1 MERDLDYDDDRAQI
15 SRLNT
20 GTRGRRAESEL
31 QGIVRLIR
39 FDRKISDDEIAALA
53 GFLASN
59 SEFATEWP
67 FARIWSVLNRILED
81 GIVTDDERR
90 ELFDVLGALDSS
102 VRGPTDG
109 LFDDDVEI
117 VIENRSFAITGVL
130 QLGKRKELQARLAA
144 VGGLIHDSVKMTTDY
159 LVAGDLG
166 SDDWITSRYGTKFK
180 KVLDNR
186 KRGIGSTKIVREV
199 FTVEALT
206 AAELRKARG
215 I

>member
-1 MERDLDYDDDRAQI
+1 
-15 SRLNT
+15 
-20 GTRGRRAESEL
+20 
-31 QGIVRLIR
+31 
-39 FDRKISDDEIAALA
+39 
-53 GFLASN
+53 
-59 SEFATEWP
+59 
-67 FARIWSVLNRILED
+67 
-81 GIVTDDERR
+81 
-90 ELFDVLGALDSS
+90 
-102 VRGPTDG
+102 
-109 LFDDDVEI
+109 
-117 VIENRSFAITGVL
+117 
-130 QLGKRKELQARLAA
+130 
-144 VGGLIHDSVKMTTDY
+144 MTTDY